1 LIIALGAAVLD
12 VDCDLVE
19 EVRDVGLVDAAVAAA
34 PQMMAV
40 DGLVEGPVMSEG
52 EA

>member
-1 LIIALGAAVLD
+1 MIIVPGAAVLD

-40 DGLVEGPVMSEG
+40 DELAEGPVVLAG